1 MSTRR
6 VVSTERAPKAIGPYS
21 QAVIHGGLPFLSGQG
36 PLDPAT
42 GRIVGDD
49 TAQQTE
55 RVLENLKA
63 VLEASGSSL
72 AQVLKVTVFLKDLND
87 FQKMNQVY
95 SRYFPA
101 EPPARATI
109 QAARLPLDT
118 LVEIDAVAAIG

>member
-6 VVSTERAPKAIGPYS
+6 VVSTQGAPKAIGPYS
-21 QAVIHGGLPFLSGQG
+21 QAIIHGGLVFLSGQG

-42 GRIVGDD
+42 GRIAGDD

-55 RVLENLKA
+55 RVLENLRA

-95 SRYFPA
+95 SRFFPS

-118 LVEIDAVAAIG
+118 LVEIEAIAAIG

>member
-21 QAVIHGGLPFLSGQG
+21 QAVVHGGLAFLSGQG

-55 RVLENLKA
+55 QVLQNLSA

-72 AQVLKVTVFLKDLND
+72 AQVLKVTVLLKDLND

-95 SRYFPA
+95 SRHFPV

-118 LVEIDAVAAIG
+118 LVEIEAIAAIG

>member
-6 VVSTERAPKAIGPYS
+6 IVSTDRAPKAIGPYS
-21 QAVIHGGLPFLSGQG
+21 QAVIHGGLVFLCGQG

-42 GRIVGDD
+42 NSVVGGDI
-49 TAQQTE
+49 AEQTE
-55 RVLENLKA
+55 RVLQNLSA

-72 AQVLKVTVFLKDLND
+72 AQVLKVTVFLNDLND

-95 SRYFPA
+95 ARYFPVD
-101 EPPARATI
+101 PPARATI

-118 LVEIDAVAAIG
+118 RVEIDAIAAAG